1 MKKEKYQ
8 VKLQFL
14 GKKSRMWTGMLSI
27 LPVQRPF
34 SKRLGLM
41 NEKRHA
47 VQVLND
53 IWFLQKKNDM
63 SFKLT

>member
-14 GKKSRMWTGMLSI
+14 GKKSRMCTGMHSI

-34 SKRLGLM
+34 LKRLGLM
-41 NEKRHA
+41 NEKRHV

-53 IWFLQKKNDM
+53 I
-63 SFKLT
+63 